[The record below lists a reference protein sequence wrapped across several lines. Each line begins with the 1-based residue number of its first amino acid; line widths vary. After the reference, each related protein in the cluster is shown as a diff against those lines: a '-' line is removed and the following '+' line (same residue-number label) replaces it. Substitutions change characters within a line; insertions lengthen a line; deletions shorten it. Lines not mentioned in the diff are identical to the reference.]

1 MRNIIAGMQSTL
13 DGKITGPDGY
23 ADWVPAW
30 SDNYGIM
37 SRVDACLLG
46 AGMYQGYEQYWSAI
60 QERPD
65 QPLPMTGRLPTP
77 AEVEY
82 ARFATRTPHYV
93 LSSTLTSAAWPN
105 TRFLR
110 SSQQVDEL
118 KRQPG
123 RNIYLVG
130 GARSVASLLDAGLID
145 ELCIAFH
152 PLVVGQGTSLFMSL
166 QGRRALVLRSV
177 EQREAGRVYLT
188 YAVEPAG

>member
-110 SSQQVDEL
+110 RSQQVDEL